1 MKILVV
7 EDEPAIAEGL
17 QFNFEQEGYDVVVA
31 IDGFRAIEQID
42 NQIKSGAT
50 PFDVI
55 VLDLM
60 LPGKSGYETCREIRQ
75 RDNQV
80 AILVLSARQL
90 SEDRTLAFDSGCDQY
105 MSKPFSLPELLSRV
119 QNLKARRSRTSEPTL
134 QTPANML
141 SKFEFGDGLE
151 IHFDKYEVHVR
162 GKVHSLTTM
171 ECQLMRFFIDNADRV
186 LSREQIMLKVWGED
200 YALSFR
206 TIDNFVM
213 RLRKLIE
220 ADPSQPQHI
229 VSVRGTGY
237 RFVAN

>member
-1 MKILVV
+1 MNILVV

-17 QFNFEQEGYDVVVA
+17 QFNFEQEGYSVVIA
-31 IDGFRAIEQID
+31 SDGFKALESVDERIAQAAE
-42 NQIKSGAT
+42 

-75 RDNQV
+75 RDETV

-90 SEDRTLAFDSGCDQY
+90 SEDRTMAFDCGCDQY

-119 QNLKARRSRTSEPTL
+119 QNLSARRARVTSDSP
-134 QTPANML
+134 Q
-141 SKFEFGDGLE
+141 SKPNTYAFGQQLE
-151 IHFDKYEVHVR
+151 IDFDRFEIDVR
-162 GKVHSLTTM
+162 GEIKSLTTM
-171 ECQLMRFFIDNADRV
+171 ECQLLRYFIDNADRV
-186 LSREQIMLKVWGED
+186 LSREQIMTTVWGED

-213 RLRKLIE
+213 RLRKVIE
-220 ADPSQPQHI
+220 PDPSQPRHI
-229 VSVRGTGY
+229 ISVRGTGY
-237 RFVAN
+237 RFCPDE

>member
-1 MKILVV
+1 MRILVV

-17 QFNFEQEGYDVVVA
+17 QFNFEQEGYDVVVVGDGFQA
-31 IDGFRAIEQID
+31 IDQFDTHSQA
-42 NQIKSGAT
+42 ST

-60 LPGKSGYETCREIRQ
+60 LPGKSGYETCREIRE
-75 RDNQV
+75 RDTTV

-90 SEDRTLAFDSGCDQY
+90 SEDRTLAFDCGCDQY

-119 QNLKARRSRTSEPTL
+119 QNLTVRRSRTSKPVVKE
-134 QTPANML
+134 TPDSLTTFA
-141 SKFEFGDGLE
+141 FGDGIE
-151 IHFDKYEVHVR
+151 MHFDQFEIDVR
-162 GKVHSLTTM
+162 GKIQSLTTM
-171 ECQLMRFFIDNADRV
+171 ECQLMRYFIENADRV
-186 LSREQIMLKVWGED
+186 LSREQIMVNVWGED

-213 RLRKLIE
+213 RLRKVLE
-220 ADPSQPQHI
+220 PDPTAPRHI

-237 RFVAN
+237 RFVPE